1 MGKVV
6 VYTLMRILPEIG
18 KLHRKE
24 IAALVGVA
32 PMNRD
37 IGSYRGK
44 RRVSGGR
51 GKVRTVP
58 FAALHDNCRD
68 VDYGPI

>member
-1 MGKVV
+1 MGKVLA
-6 VYTLMRILPEIG
+6 YTLMRVLPEIG

-44 RRVSGGR
+44 
-51 GKVRTVP
+51 
-58 FAALHDNCRD
+58 
-68 VDYGPI
+68 

>member
-1 MGKVV
+1 MARSAGSTPERQGGDGKGCSLYPHERV
-6 VYTLMRILPEIG
+6 LPEIG

-44 RRVSGGR
+44 
-51 GKVRTVP
+51 
-58 FAALHDNCRD
+58 
-68 VDYGPI
+68 